1 MEIFASSTAIGE
13 VILAPVTGE
22 RLQVQIAPWPWV
34 TTTWTRAGAREAV
47 AYLQAWIDDEERP
60 CTTASS

>member
-1 MEIFASSTAIGE
+1 

-47 AYLQAWIDDEERP
+47 AYLQAWIDDEE
-60 CTTASS
+60 AGA